1 MDANATTPLL
11 PEVVEAMRPYWMER
25 FGNASSIHLDGQQA
39 RAAVDRARA
48 TLAEFFN
55 CHDAE
60 VVFNSGGTE
69 GDNTAIFGLLRPGD
83 HFITT
88 SIEHSAVLQAA
99 TRVAERGVETT
110 FVAPGASG
118 LIDPAAIE
126 SALRPETRLI
136 SVMLA
141 NNETGVLQPVEE
153 IGKIAKAAGV
163 FFHIDAVQGAGK
175 VSLDV
180 RRFGCH
186 LCSVSAHKMH
196 GPKGVGAMFVRRGTP
211 IESLLVGGS
220 HERRRRAGTENV
232 PGIVGLAK
240 AAELA
245 MHSLEDG
252 TMERLAVL
260 RDRLEAGILELPGTG
275 VNGALSIGCHPE
287 RVQRVEGPASSSAPE
302 GRHENSPGQAQRS
315 PGKDANIDLAPRR
328 GAANAFVHQEPF
340 NSAHRVSR
348 ASNPANLL
356 TRDHREAVANPL
368 NDLPGLSHS
377 GERIGNIVSPIDHVH
392 GESDNPIPRVA
403 NTTNIWFDHLEGE
416 ALVIALDLKGVAVSG
431 GSACHSGATEPSHVL
446 LAMGL
451 DKTRARASLRFSLLK
466 TATDADVDYALK
478 VIPEAVAHLRAIS
491 PVAAGTAG

>member
-39 RAAVDRARA
+39 HAAVDRSRA

-55 CHDAE
+55 CHNAE

-88 SIEHSAVLQAA
+88 SIEHSAVLRAA
-99 TRVAERGVETT
+99 DLMATHGVETT
-110 FVAPGASG
+110 FVAPQPSG
-118 LIDPAAIE
+118 LIDPAEIQR
-126 SALRPETRLI
+126 ALRPETRLI

-153 IGKIAKAAGV
+153 IGKIAKAAGI

-175 VSLDV
+175 VPLDV

-196 GPKGVGAMFVRRGTP
+196 GPKGVGAIFVRRGTP
-211 IESLLVGGS
+211 AESLLVGGS

-240 AAELA
+240 AAEMA

-252 TMERLAVL
+252 TFERLARL
-260 RDRLEAGILELPGTG
+260 RDRLEAGILELPGSG
-275 VNGALSIGCHPE
+275 ANGGWDGDKP
-287 RVQRVEGPASSSAPE
+287 V
-302 GRHENSPGQAQRS
+302 
-315 PGKDANIDLAPRR
+315 
-328 GAANAFVHQEPF
+328 
-340 NSAHRVSR
+340 
-348 ASNPANLL
+348 
-356 TRDHREAVANPL
+356 
-368 NDLPGLSHS
+368 
-377 GERIGNIVSPIDHVH
+377 
-392 GESDNPIPRVA
+392 PRVA

-446 LAMGL
+446 MAMGL

-466 TATDADVDYALK
+466 TATEADVDYVLQ
-478 VIPEAVAHLRAIS
+478 VVPEAVEHLRAIS